1 MTLTNLTVLQQLSA
15 NLTST
20 GIKGNIPVGGTNN
33 TDLTSDDADYMYEF
47 VIESAHA
54 DNQIT
59 WNLATN
65 QLTSTG
71 SGTAPYVS
79 QTLATTIRDAN
90 GDAVHTAG
98 SGGDDRVVAIYYETE
113 AANTGSIQI
122 ASGTA
127 TFGTLTLNSS
137 TGTAANTDSSGNV
150 VRVPRSALIIPRWE
164 SASGTITFD
173 FTAAGDKLKVIFLG
187 KT

>member
-1 MTLTNLTVLQQLSA
+1 MALTNLTLSQQLSA

-33 TDLTSDDADYMYEF
+33 TDLTADDADYIYEF
-47 VIESAHA
+47 VIESGHA

-59 WNLATN
+59 WNLGTN

-79 QTLATTIRDAN
+79 QTLGATIRDAN
-90 GDAVHTAG
+90 GDAVHVPDA
-98 SGGDDRVVAIYYETE
+98 SGDDRVVAIYYETE
-113 AANTGSIQI
+113 AANTGNVAI
-122 ASGTA
+122 AGTA
-127 TFGTLTLNSS
+127 EFGSITLKSS
-137 TGTAANTDSSGNV
+137 DGTTAG
-150 VRVPRSALIIPRWE
+150 VRVPRSALFVPRWE
-164 SASGTITFD
+164 SATGTITFD
-173 FTAAGDKLKVIFLG
+173 FSVAGDKIKVIFLG

>member
-1 MTLTNLTVLQQLSA
+1 MALTNLTLSQQLSA

-47 VIESAHA
+47 FIVSGHA

-59 WNLATN
+59 WNVATN

-98 SGGDDRVVAIYYETE
+98 SDDDRVVDIYYETE
-113 AANTGSIQI
+113 AANTGNIEI

-127 TFGTLTLNSS
+127 TFGTLTL
-137 TGTAANTDSSGNV
+137 SSGEGTTSG

>member
-98 SGGDDRVVAIYYETE
+98 SGDDRVVAIYYETE
-113 AANTGSIQI
+113 AASEGEI
-122 ASGTA
+122 AIAGPA
-127 TFGTLTLNSS
+127 EFGTITFKSGDGTT
-137 TGTAANTDSSGNV
+137 TGV
-150 VRVPRSALIIPRWE
+150 QVPRSALIIPRW
-164 SASGTITFD
+164 AQATGTVTFD
-173 FTAAGDKLKVIFLG
+173 FTHAGNKIKVVFLG

>member
-1 MTLTNLTVLQQLSA
+1 MALTNLTLSQQLSA

-33 TDLTSDDADYMYEF
+33 TDITAEDADYIYEF
-47 VIESAHA
+47 VIESGHA

-59 WNLATN
+59 WNLGTN

-79 QTLATTIRDAN
+79 QTLGATIRDAN
-90 GDAVHTAG
+90 GDAVQTSG
-98 SGGDDRVVAIYYETE
+98 SGDDKVVAIYYETE
-113 AANTGSIQI
+113 AANTGNIQI

-127 TFGTLTLNSS
+127 TFGTLTLDAGE
-137 TGTAANTDSSGNV
+137 GTTSG
-150 VRVPRSALIIPRWE
+150 VRVPRSALIVPRWE
-164 SASGTITFD
+164 NATGTVTFD
-173 FTAAGDKLKVIFLG
+173 FSQAGDKIKVIYLG

>member
-1 MTLTNLTVLQQLSA
+1 MALTNLTLSQQLSA

-33 TDLTSDDADYMYEF
+33 TDITADDADYIYEF
-47 VIESAHA
+47 VIESGHA

-59 WNLATN
+59 WNLGTN

-79 QTLATTIRDAN
+79 QTLGATIRDAN
-90 GDAVHTAG
+90 GDAVQTSG
-98 SGGDDRVVAIYYETE
+98 SGDDKVVAIYYETE
-113 AANTGSIQI
+113 AANTGNIQI

-127 TFGTLTLNSS
+127 TFGTLTLNSGD
-137 TGTAANTDSSGNV
+137 GTTSG
-150 VRVPRSALIIPRWE
+150 VRVPRSALIVPRWE
-164 SASGTITFD
+164 NATGTVTFD
-173 FTAAGDKLKVIFLG
+173 FSSAGDKIKVIYLG

>member
-1 MTLTNLTVLQQLSA
+1 MALTNLTVLQQLSA

-47 VIESAHA
+47 VIVSGHA
-54 DNQIT
+54 DNQIS
-59 WNLATN
+59 WNLGTN

-71 SGTAPYVS
+71 TGTAPYVS
-79 QTLATTIRDAN
+79 QTLGATIRDAN
-90 GDAVHTAG
+90 GDAVHVPDAQ
-98 SGGDDRVVAIYYETE
+98 GDDRVVAIYYETE
-113 AANTGSIQI
+113 AANTGSVTI
-122 ASGTA
+122 AGPA

-164 SASGTITFD
+164 GASGTITFD
-173 FTAAGDKLKVIFLG
+173 FDAAGDKIKVIFLG